1 MKINMPKNLP
11 NTKYQ
16 IRNTVKTGA
25 IIVAICYSFLLAPQ
39 VSAFTM
45 SNLDYILDM
54 GNLNS
59 FAGKKSNSQYTL
71 TDTGG
76 QLAPGLYS
84 GSNYK
89 VRAGFQ
95 YIYSIIAFR
104 FSISSLLID
113 FGILSPT
120 TPVTRTNTLTVS
132 NGSAYGYAVTAFEN
146 HQLLVPSSGQIIPN
160 TTCDAGI
167 CTTTTAAAWTSTL
180 TYGFG
185 YRCDNVSGTDCST
198 DFATS
203 TFYKQFA
210 DDSAGQSP
218 VAVMS
223 GTNVG
228 SNKQGQITYKVN
240 ISGTQAAGLYT
251 NVITYIATPT
261 Y

>member
-1 MKINMPKNLP
+1 MKLKLP
-11 NTKYQ
+11 TISLSTHKLLRK
-16 IRNTVKTGA
+16 IFSW
-25 IIVAICYSFLLAPQ
+25 IIVVLLMLSTTPH

-45 SNLDYILDM
+45 SNIEYILQM

-59 FAGKKSNSQYTL
+59 FAGRKSNAEYTV

-89 VRAGFQ
+89 IRAGFQ

-104 FSISSLLID
+104 FSISNIYID
-113 FGILSPT
+113 FGTLSPT

-132 NGSAYGYAVTAFEN
+132 NGSAYGYQVTAFEN
-146 HQLLVPSSGQIIPN
+146 HQLMVPASGQIIPN
-160 TTCDAGI
+160 TTCDAGT
-167 CTTTTAAAWTSTL
+167 CTTTTAAAWTNTL

-185 YRCDNVSGTDCST
+185 YRCDNLSGTDCASG
-198 DFATS
+198 FSTS

-210 DDSAGQSP
+210 DESAGQTP
-218 VAVMS
+218 QAVMS

-228 SNKQGQITYKVN
+228 RNKQSQITYKVN
-240 ISGTQAAGLYT
+240 ISGSQAAGLYQ

>member
-1 MKINMPKNLP
+1 
-11 NTKYQ
+11 
-16 IRNTVKTGA
+16 
-25 IIVAICYSFLLAPQ
+25 
-39 VSAFTM
+39 M

-59 FAGKKSNSQYTL
+59 FAGKKSNASYTL

-132 NGSAYGYAVTAFEN
+132 NGSAYGYQVTVFEN
-146 HQLLVPSSGQIIPN
+146 HQLLVPSSGQLIPN
-160 TTCDAGI
+160 TTCDAGN

-185 YRCDNVSGTDCST
+185 YRCDNVSGTDCNT

-203 TFYKQFA
+203 TFYKQFP
-210 DDSAGQSP
+210 DDSAGQTP

-223 GTNVG
+223 STNVG
-228 SNKQGQITYKVN
+228 KSRQGQITYKVN